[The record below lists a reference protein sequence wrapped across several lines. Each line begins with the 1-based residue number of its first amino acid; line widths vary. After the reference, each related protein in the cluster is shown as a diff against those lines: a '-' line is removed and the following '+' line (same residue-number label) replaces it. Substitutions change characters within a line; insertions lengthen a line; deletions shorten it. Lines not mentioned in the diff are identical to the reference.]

1 MLRVGTEWRFGNLSF
16 RGGTAMTSSPIG
28 SAYKVSGYDFSEVNY
43 SGGIG
48 IRDNNT
54 FLDFGYV
61 YHQSKEY
68 FQPYTISGES
78 VPGVTGKFTSHSFLV
93 TLGVK
98 F

>member
-1 MLRVGTEWRFGNLSF
+1 
-16 RGGTAMTSSPIG
+16 MTSSPIG